1 MSTEETAPQRSVVK
15 RLALPLG
22 PILAVVF
29 AMALRAGG
37 LELDDSMLSGVTLWC
52 AIWWVTEPVP
62 VPATSLIPLAF
73 LPILGLLDHKA
84 TAHSYGDSLILLL
97 MGGFMLSRAME
108 CTGAHKKVAIAV
120 VQGVARLGG
129 HGGRSVI
136 LGFMIAT
143 AALSMW
149 ISNTATTLM
158 MLPVALAVISG
169 SNDKKFAIPL
179 LLGIA
184 YAANIGGIGT
194 PIGTPPNIIFMGAFD
209 KLGIRDEPYGFLEW
223 MKAGVPIVVLFVPI
237 AWWWLTRGLS
247 GKETFNLP
255 KGEPWTPGQ
264 RRVLIMF
271 AVAAGLW
278 IFQKYPALPIGWFAA
293 QGLDDG

>member
-1 MSTEETAPQRSVVK
+1 MSHQEQAPQGSRVK
-15 RLALPLG
+15 RIALPLG
-22 PILAVVF
+22 PILAVAF

-37 LELDDSMLSGVTLWC
+37 LELDDSMLAGVTLWC

-62 VPATSLIPLAF
+62 VPATSLIPLAL
-73 LPILGLLDHKA
+73 LPTLGLLDHKS
-84 TAHSYGDSLILLL
+84 TAHAYGDSLILLL

-169 SNDKKFAIPL
+169 TSDRRFAIPL
-179 LLGIA
+179 LLG
-184 YAANIGGIGT
+184 
-194 PIGTPPNIIFMGAFD
+194 
-209 KLGIRDEPYGFLEW
+209 
-223 MKAGVPIVVLFVPI
+223 
-237 AWWWLTRGLS
+237 
-247 GKETFNLP
+247 
-255 KGEPWTPGQ
+255 
-264 RRVLIMF
+264 
-271 AVAAGLW
+271 
-278 IFQKYPALPIGWFAA
+278 
-293 QGLDDG
+293 